1 MRDYSIFKKFGFER
15 SPVGVSFALKEPKG
29 FRRIDKHLGVCEMFK
44 EAQTSPPFYATVED
58 VQCGTQVMG
67 MDGFPPVMVSGQLGK
82 EFCMFKT
89 PAANTRIYD
98 YVPVIPRDT
107 VRYIVHSRLEDLT
120 FDPDVLIIT
129 ATADQAEII
138 LRASTYTTGKMW
150 NAKGSTCLACAWF
163 YAYPYLTGELNY
175 GISGLGFSMKA
186 REVLPSGLVIISVP
200 GDMLSMLIENL
211 NDMEWEPEWYRLG
224 RDGFVKGVKDLEA
237 RFSADLPSELV
248 WDK

>member
-1 MRDYSIFKKFGFER
+1 
-15 SPVGVSFALKEPKG
+15 
-29 FRRIDKHLGVCEMFK
+29 
-44 EAQTSPPFYATVED
+44 VED

-82 EFCMFKT
+82 EFSMFKT

-150 NAKGSTCLACAWF
+150 NAKGSTCLACSWF

-186 REVLPSGLVIISVP
+186 REVLPAGLVIISVP

-211 NDMEWEPEWYRLG
+211 NDMEWEPEWYKLG
-224 RDGFVKGVKDLEA
+224 RDGFVKAVKDLEA
-237 RFSADLPSELV
+237 SFTKDLPPELV
-248 WDK
+248 WEK